1 MIDKT
6 DNLLFK
12 MSLLKK
18 QVFTGG
24 ERFNLIDNVHNL
36 RKVMKKNDIDK
47 LIETIK
53 SSKEVLLC
61 GNDIVS
67 NNQKRD
73 LYEHYNI
80 IFSAIIDI
88 LEMYYCADED
98 ENYKTTRDFVKLI
111 GEENLNSIYDY
122 MIRETSIYKPN
133 GDFQAYING
142 LEITFNDKKLIF
154 YASVDHIRTS
164 DVLVCEM

>member
-18 QVFTGG
+18 QVFTGC
-24 ERFNLIDNVHNL
+24 ERFNLIDNVYNL

-61 GNDIVS
+61 GNCIVS

-88 LEMYYCADED
+88 LEMYYCADEE
-98 ENYKTTRDFVKLI
+98 ENYTSHKIAKLI

-133 GDFQAYING
+133 GDFQSYING
-142 LEITFNDKKLIF
+142 LEITFNDKRLII
-154 YASVDHIRTS
+154 YASVDNIRTS